1 MLQTALKKL
10 ISGVVENSIV
20 NTKEIPQVF
29 KISTD
34 PHINT
39 NLAEILV
46 FVNGSK
52 IKALLDLGATK
63 SVINSRAKILE
74 SLNIETTNTI
84 LQCANGDH
92 LQISGQVQLDVNL
105 NNNNSKSIVAIV
117 SNAVSHQFILG
128 TDFIDT
134 LSYDKNDRCVI
145 VNDVKVQR
153 FRPNEKP
160 LLMRLRTAIN
170 LSAWECDQVVEFEN
184 PLFGIIDN
192 QSVFIERAPRDNSRD
207 QSFRIC
213 ETINANSQYLKV
225 NISNMTPNKIILR
238 KGTIICQISPTD
250 TVSNKIFTLTHCD
263 DFDEEQQNLTEF
275 QEKRK
280 LKYFSRPYVC
290 PIDIKNLSGPRAN
303 QLTNI
308 FRENPLAFAAN
319 ENDLGRIAFWRF
331 SIPFLNENEECYQAP
346 RPIPPGLREKVTDEF
361 NKWKNND
368 LVEEA
373 FSPVN
378 IPVLIVRKSNGSVR
392 LALDARKLNTLSVK
406 DRFPMPNM
414 ADIFHRIGII
424 LSEAEE
430 PFMSS
435 FDAKRAYNQLLLNE
449 TDKNKVAFSIF
460 NRHYRAKR
468 LVYGLQNGP
477 SAFSRLM
484 SNLFSDDEEIFVFID
499 DLLIISKNWENHV
512 KAIERLLKK
521 CISIGLV
528 LDPTKSQIG
537 KDECVF
543 LGETITKTGRRP
555 STKHIDAIKQYPVP
569 KTRKE
574 LKRFN
579 GICVFEQKFIKNAS
593 VILKPLHQLASPKN
607 DFVWTDEHQNA
618 FETIKSEL
626 IKSTGIHHRDPNKQ
640 LVLTTD
646 ASLEA
651 AGGIL
656 SQINSLGDYEPLGYF
671 SRTFTDSEKRQSAR
685 HREAYAIHDAIKHFQ
700 FQLLG
705 QKFIVETDHHSLI
718 WLAKENLSQT
728 LNMRMVNVYQF
739 LSSFDFTIKYI
750 PNTTDQIKAADA
762 LSRAII
768 VEGLTGIEKLVTKTN
783 PTDHVFAIEHFDKNQ
798 INLVTRAKTYENNIS
813 DSEITLFRFA
823 DSSFTIEQFSKL
835 QSDDKYCKSIKIK
848 LECDCKDRIKRK
860 NQKRDTPVKASKNC
874 RKCKKSKYFCV
885 KNNILYNTKLKKHRL
900 VIPNSIA
907 LEFINFLHVSHL
919 HPGAKALESIISRNV
934 FIHNV
939 QALSK
944 QICARC
950 FVCLQ
955 VKPRK
960 PNQPSKVSLQ
970 PSAIYPFEYCAIDL
984 IDHGKTDAR
993 GKRYLLVMVDLLSDF
1008 IDGIPLASKTDN
1020 LVSKA
1025 VLELIL
1031 RHGAFENIISDN
1043 GREFGP
1049 IFNSICRKLHINPI
1063 KISPYNSR
1071 ANRCERANRCIR
1083 IKERLAYLSRSN
1095 WSEAWNLIKFQLNNS
1110 PKDKLDGKT
1119 PFEVAY
1125 GRSMYTPYTNKEIDL
1140 VTNSNDWTKISSEY
1154 FNTLYP
1160 QLVKFQND
1168 RIKIRNDQSDI
1179 KSLKKG
1185 QKVLIFK
1192 PTINDDG
1199 KISRFWF
1206 GPLTVIRN
1214 TARDSYELR
1223 CDRTQKI
1230 FRRNFRHIRA
1240 IAAKPLNA
1248 PFDDL
1253 ETHNI
1258 RENESYD
1265 LCYIDQIHI
1274 E

>member
-1 MLQTALKKL
+1 MLETASKKL
-10 ISGVVENSIV
+10 ISGGVEKSSV
-20 NTKEIPQVF
+20 NNQEIPKIF

-34 PHINT
+34 PHVNT

-46 FVNGSK
+46 FINGSK

-74 SLNIETTNTI
+74 SLKIEKTNTI
-84 LQCANGDH
+84 LQCANGDN
-92 LQISGQVQLDVNL
+92 LQISGQVHLSVKL
-105 NNNNSKSIVAIV
+105 NNSCSKSIDAIV

-134 LSYDKNDRCVI
+134 LIYDKNDRCVI

-160 LLMRLRTAIN
+160 VLIRLRKQID
-170 LSAWECDQVVEFEN
+170 LGAWETDQQVIIEN
-184 PLFGIIDN
+184 PLFDVIDN
-192 QSVFIERAPRDNSRD
+192 QNIFIERAPRDMSRD
-207 QSFRIC
+207 QAFRIC
-213 ETINANSQYLKV
+213 ETINANTQYLTL
-225 NISNMTPNKIILR
+225 NISNMTPNKLVLR
-238 KGTIICQISPTD
+238 KGTIISQISPTD
-250 TVSNKIFTLTHCD
+250 TMCNKVFTLTQCED
-263 DFDEEQQNLTEF
+263 YEEDLNNLTEF
-275 QEKRK
+275 QEARK
-280 LKYFSRPYVC
+280 LKYFSAPYVC
-290 PIDIKNLSGPRAN
+290 PIDIKNLSKNRAEE
-303 QLTNI
+303 LVNI

-331 SIPFLNENEECYQAP
+331 SVPFKNENEECYQAP
-346 RPIPPGLREKVTDEF
+346 RPIPPGLREKVSDEF
-361 NKWKNND
+361 NKWKTND

-392 LALDARKLNTLSVK
+392 LALDARKLNSLSIK

-435 FDAKRAYNQLLLNE
+435 FDAKRAYNQLLLSE

-537 KDECVF
+537 KDECIF
-543 LGETITKTGRRP
+543 LGETITKTGRKP
-555 STKHIDAIKQYPVP
+555 STKHIDAIQQYPVP

-607 DFVWTDEHQNA
+607 DFIWTDEHQNA
-618 FETIKSEL
+618 FETIKTEL
-626 IKSTGIHHRDPNKQ
+626 VKSTGIHHRDPDKQ

-656 SQINSLGDYEPLGYF
+656 SQINAAGDYEPLGYF
-671 SRTFTDSEKRQSAR
+671 SRTFTDSERRQSAR

-718 WLAKENLSQT
+718 WLARENLSQT

-750 PNTTDQIKAADA
+750 PNTTNQIKAADA

-768 VEGLTGIEKLVTKTN
+768 IDGLTGIEKLITKAN
-783 PTDHVFAIEHFDKNQ
+783 PTDQVFEMEHFNIHQ
-798 INLVTRAKTYENNIS
+798 VNLVTRANTYESNRS
-813 DSEITLFRFA
+813 DANTVLFKFA
-823 DSSFTIEQFSKL
+823 DSSFTPEEFAKL
-835 QSDDKYCKSIKIK
+835 QSEDKYCDSIKLK
-848 LECDCKDRIKRK
+848 LKCDCKEKIKRK
-860 NQKRDTPVKASKNC
+860 NLKRESRVKATKNC
-874 RKCKKSKYFCV
+874 RKCKKSKFYV
-885 KNNILYNTKLKKHRL
+885 MKNNILYNTKLKKDRL
-900 VIPNSIA
+900 VIPNAIA

-919 HPGAKALESIISRNV
+919 HPGSKALENIISRNV

-944 QICARC
+944 QVCSRC

-960 PNQPSKVSLQ
+960 PSQPSKVSLQ
-970 PSAIYPFEYCAIDL
+970 PAAVYPFEYCAIDL

-1008 IDGIPLASKTDN
+1008 IDGVPLASKTDN

-1071 ANRCERANRCIR
+1071 ANRCERSNRCIR
-1083 IKERLAYLSRSN
+1083 IKERLSYLSRSN

-1125 GRSMYTPYTNKEIDL
+1125 GRSMYTPYTNKEIEL
-1140 VTNSNDWTKISSEY
+1140 VTNSNEWTKISSEY

-1160 QLVKFQND
+1160 QLVKFQNA
-1168 RIKIRNDQSDI
+1168 RIKIRNDQLDT
-1179 KSLKKG
+1179 KTLKKG

-1223 CDRTQKI
+1223 CDRTNKI

-1240 IAAKPLNA
+1240 IAQKPLNT
-1248 PFDDL
+1248 PFADL
-1253 ETHNI
+1253 DNQSTS
-1258 RENESYD
+1258 ENESYN
-1265 LCYIDQIHI
+1265 LCYLDEICIS
-1274 E
+1274 